1 MSSIKKIEL
10 NKLYEGKL
18 ANDDFVH
25 KYSICLDKNSFY
37 YIELVTVDKYEFNL
51 RLYDSK
57 SKEINLN
64 KINYNDNK
72 NKYENFKLEYDY
84 DTNEDDK
91 LTKLILDHNE
101 YIDRN
106 YKEESSDSPDVYNE
120 VTSDMKIVL
129 YDETTKENI
138 EIIIGLNDPKK
149 DENKMEEDTI
159 NYMNA
164 IQNLKRINDY
174 KNKIYFKSPKK
185 DDYILSVN
193 SEYENEEGEY
203 SLIIREVEDI
213 SLGKNIFLNE
223 DKNLKFK
230 KKNITE
236 KFSVRLEMETTYVLS
251 CKSIGMNIFI
261 FGEGKT
267 ITNKDNLD
275 IIFKTNL
282 GGIYLIEIMSCSD
295 NHENQIRLEEL
306 LEESKDEFYRIES
319 KVNLHEDSKYEINKK
334 LESEY
339 KIYDDLNVSKMS
351 DNTYTFKKEDEYF
364 DNLVLKDIN
373 NDDKYE
379 VYIENGKLKI
389 KKLAINY

>member
-1 MSSIKKIEL
+1 
-10 NKLYEGKL
+10 
-18 ANDDFVH
+18 
-25 KYSICLDKNSFY
+25 
-37 YIELVTVDKYEFNL
+37 
-51 RLYDSK
+51 
-57 SKEINLN
+57 
-64 KINYNDNK
+64 
-72 NKYENFKLEYDY
+72 
-84 DTNEDDK
+84 
-91 LTKLILDHNE
+91 
-101 YIDRN
+101 
-106 YKEESSDSPDVYNE
+106 
-120 VTSDMKIVL
+120 
-129 YDETTKENI
+129 
-138 EIIIGLNDPKK
+138 
-149 DENKMEEDTI
+149 
-159 NYMNA
+159 MNA

-213 SLGKNIFLNE
+213 SLGKNLFLNE
-223 DKNLKFK
+223 DKILKFK

-236 KFSVRLEMETTYVLS
+236 KFSVRLDMETKYILS

-267 ITNKDNLD
+267 ITNNDNLD
-275 IIFKTNL
+275 IIFNTNL
-282 GGIYLIEIMSCSD
+282 GGIYLIEVISCSD

-306 LEESKDEFYRIES
+306 YEESKDFYRNES

-339 KIYDDLNVSKMS
+339 KIYEDMTDSKLS
-351 DNTYTFKKEDEYF
+351 DNTFKKEDEYF

>member
-1 MSSIKKIEL
+1 MSSIKRIEL

-18 ANDDFVH
+18 ANDDFIH

-37 YIELVTVDKYEFNL
+37 YIELVTVDRYEFNL

-64 KINYNDNK
+64 KIKNK
-72 NKYENFKLEYDY
+72 NDEDKKFKIEYDY
-84 DTNEDDK
+84 DTNEDEK
-91 LTKLILDHNE
+91 LTNLILDHNE

-106 YKEESSDSPDVYNE
+106 YKEESSDSPDVYKE
-120 VTSDMKIVL
+120 VSDNMKIVL
-129 YDETTKENI
+129 YDEATKENI
-138 EIIIGLNDPKK
+138 EIVIGLNDPKK
-149 DENKMEEDTI
+149 DDNKMEKDAI

-213 SLGKNIFLNE
+213 SLGKNLFLNE
-223 DKNLKFK
+223 DKILKFK

-236 KFSVRLEMETTYVLS
+236 KFSVRLDMETKYILS

-267 ITNKDNLD
+267 ITNNDNLD
-275 IIFKTNL
+275 IIFNTNL
-282 GGIYLIEIMSCSD
+282 GGIYLIEVISCSD

-306 LEESKDEFYRIES
+306 YEESKDFYRNES

-339 KIYDDLNVSKMS
+339 KIYEDMTDSKLS
-351 DNTYTFKKEDEYF
+351 DNTFKKEDEYF